1 LDFFLRIDL
10 ILFSIFFALI
20 LAAGSRSRID
30 RPFLDYKLFTLMLA
44 STILELAADA
54 VMWLVDGSPSAAGR
68 AVLLASGLVYYA
80 GHPLAP
86 MFYAYYAVHQV
97 ASDSRGRRRWLPL
110 LAVPAV
116 ASALISLSTSF
127 TGWYFYLD
135 DANVYHHGPLF
146 LVFAASSYSYLI
158 FAFVFVLA
166 TARRKV
172 IDLRTLFALLFFPL
186 PPAIAGFLQIR
197 YYGLVLIWPA
207 TVLSL
212 LVIYIN
218 IQQRKLSSDYL
229 TGAFNRRRLD
239 EYAEARVRE
248 IRDDRSPP
256 GRRAKRFAG
265 FLADVDDFKQIND
278 RLGHAAGDAALV
290 AAVQLIRACL
300 RADDFLARYA
310 GDEFVAILPLSSEE
324 ELAQVV
330 SRIRERFADQALP
343 QGSPCRLSL
352 SIGGAVFDPAID
364 TDADR
369 YIARL
374 DSLMYLEKQSKKA
387 LKRGAT
393 T

>member
-1 LDFFLRIDL
+1 
-10 ILFSIFFALI
+10 
-20 LAAGSRSRID
+20 
-30 RPFLDYKLFTLMLA
+30 
-44 STILELAADA
+44 
-54 VMWLVDGSPSAAGR
+54 
-68 AVLLASGLVYYA
+68 LLAI
-80 GHPLAP
+80 
-86 MFYAYYAVHQV
+86 
-97 ASDSRGRRRWLPL
+97 
-110 LAVPAV
+110 PAV
-116 ASALISLSTSF
+116 ASALVTLSTPF
-127 TGWYFYLD
+127 TGLYFSFD
-135 DANVYHHGPLF
+135 EANVYHHGPLF
-146 LVFAASSYSYLI
+146 LVFAAASYCYLL
-158 FAFVFVLA
+158 FAFVFVIA

-172 IDLRTLFALLFFPL
+172 IDGRTLVALLFFPL
-186 PPAIAGFLQIR
+186 PPAIAGLFQML

-248 IRDDRSPP
+248 IRDDRAPP

-290 AAVQLIRACL
+290 AAVQLIRTCL

-330 SRIRERFADQALP
+330 SRIRARFAESALP
-343 QGSPCRLSL
+343 LGSPCRLSL
-352 SIGGAVFDPAID
+352 SIGGAVFDPEKD
-364 TDADR
+364 EDADR

-374 DSLMYLEKQSKKA
+374 DSLMYLEKESKKA
-387 LKRGAT
+387 LKSEGRK
-393 T
+393 